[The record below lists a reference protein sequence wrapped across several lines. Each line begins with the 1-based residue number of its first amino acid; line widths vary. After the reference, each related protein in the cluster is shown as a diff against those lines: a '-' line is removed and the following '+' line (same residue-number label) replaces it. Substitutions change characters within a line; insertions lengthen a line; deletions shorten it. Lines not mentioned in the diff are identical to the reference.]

1 MRRRALFAVGA
12 IAALCLASLAQA
24 EVVQKGGLRVSF
36 TGKLSPTSLPRSG
49 SAPIHVAVGTQ
60 IDSAKAKNPP
70 RLRTLTIAI
79 NRYGHLDPDLVP
91 KCTLRDI
98 QPSTTENALD
108 ACGASLV
115 GKGTFQANVALS
127 RQAPFPS
134 SGPLYAFNGVVN
146 GRPAILAHVYGEQ
159 PVPTSFTLVF
169 ELKRAKGTFGN
180 VLRASLPEVTGNSGY
195 ITGLFLNLGKTVR
208 SGGKTRSYLTASC
221 PAPKGFGGASFPFA
235 KVSLDFGSKKV
246 EETLSRNCKVRG

>member
-1 MRRRALFAVGA
+1 MRRVLLGASALLL
-12 IAALCLASLAQA
+12 IAGASLADA
-24 EVVQKGGLRVSF
+24 EVVQKRGLRISF
-36 TGKLSPTSLPRSG
+36 LGKLSPTTLPRSG
-49 SAPIHVAVGTQ
+49 SAPIHVEVGTQ
-60 IDSAKAKNPP
+60 IDSSKSKNPP

-79 NRYGHLDPDLVP
+79 NRYGHFNPDLLP

-98 QPSTTENALD
+98 QPSTTENALA
-108 ACGASLV
+108 ACGSSLI
-115 GKGTFQANVALS
+115 GKGAFSANVALS

-146 GRPAILAHVYGEQ
+146 GKPAILAHVYGEK
-159 PVPTSFTLVF
+159 PVPTSFTLAF
-169 ELKRAKGTFGN
+169 ELKKSKGTFGN

-208 SGGKTRSYLTASC
+208 SHGKTRSYLSASC

-235 KVSLDFGSKKV
+235 KVSLDFGSQNV
-246 EETLSRNCKVRG
+246 DSTLSRNCKVRG

>member
-1 MRRRALFAVGA
+1 MRRLLVGVIAL
-12 IAALCLASLAQA
+12 LLLASVSLASA
-24 EVVQKGGLRVSF
+24 EVVQKGGLRVAF
-36 TGKLSPTSLPRSG
+36 TGKLSPTRLPRSG
-49 SAPIHVAVGTQ
+49 SAPIHVSVGTQ

-79 NRYGHLDPDLVP
+79 NRYGRLDPDLVP

-108 ACGASLV
+108 ACGDSLV
-115 GKGTFQANVALS
+115 GKGTFSANVALS

-146 GRPAILAHVYGEQ
+146 GKPAILAHVYGEK

-169 ELKRAKGTFGN
+169 ELKQAKGTFGN
-180 VLRASLPEVTGNSGY
+180 VLRASLPEVTGSSGY
-195 ITGLFLNLGKTVR
+195 ITGLSLNLGKTVR
-208 SGGKTRSYLTASC
+208 SHGKTRSYLSASC
-221 PAPKGFGGASFPFA
+221 PAPKGFSGASFPFA
-235 KVSLDFGSKKV
+235 KVSLDFGSKKIS
-246 EETLSRNCKVRG
+246 ETLARSCKVRG

>member
-1 MRRRALFAVGA
+1 MKRRFLLATSV
-12 IAALCLASLAQA
+12 IAALCLGSLAQA
-24 EVVQKGGLRVSF
+24 EVVQKGGLRVAF
-36 TGKLSPTSLPRSG
+36 TGKLSPTKLPRSG
-49 SAPIHVAVGTQ
+49 SAPIHVEVGTE
-60 IDSAKAKNPP
+60 ITSAKSKNPP

-79 NRYGHLDPDLVP
+79 NRYGHLDPSLVP

-98 QPSTTENALD
+98 QPATTENALA
-108 ACGASLV
+108 ACGDSLV
-115 GKGTFQANVALS
+115 GKGSFSANVALS

-146 GRPAILAHVYGEQ
+146 GKPAILAHVYGEA

-169 ELKRAKGTFGN
+169 ELKKSKGTFGN
-180 VLRASLPEVTGNSGY
+180 VLRASLPEVTGNSSY
-195 ITGLFLNLGKTVR
+195 ITGLSLNLGKTLR

-235 KVSLDFGSKKV
+235 KVSLDFGQKKV